1 MKYVLKESKEK
12 PGWWTLT
19 DTEAMMVVTFKERH
33 FNDTQRVTLL
43 DGAACT
49 DPLGVARAL
58 RGMAEYMAE
67 NHPHTAY

>member
-1 MKYVLKESKEK
+1 MKYILEKSKVT
-12 PGWWTLT
+12 PGWWCL
-19 DTEAMMVVTFKERH
+19 
-33 FNDTQRVTLL
+33 
-43 DGAACT
+43 T